1 MTGLPG
7 WTPVAASALLTAPF
21 WWSGLS
27 KLIDFKGA
35 IAETR
40 AMGLRPPALA
50 AAGVALVQ
58 LAGSSLVI
66 SGRGAWI
73 GALALAAF
81 TLAASIIGHAFW
93 NTPEGVERTHHL
105 NAFLANLGLIG
116 GLALAVVIAESSAA

>member
-1 MTGLPG
+1 MTGLLG

-40 AMGLRPPALA
+40 AMGLRPPAPA

-81 TLAASIIGHAFW
+81 TLAASVIGHAFW
-93 NTPEGVERTHHL
+93 KPKGLERTHHL

-116 GLALAVVIAESSAA
+116 GLALAVMIAESSAL